1 MKYKL
6 FYILL
11 IALAWVGCNDEDALT
26 PTLESEPVIQFPQG
40 DHDYDARIGDWYTRC
55 GFYILYKYRL
65 EIEILMIRNILRFYF
80 LHGYSDWFDTEELL
94 SSGTYQSDHC

>member
-26 PTLESEPVIQFPQG
+26 QTLESEPVIQFPQG

-55 GFYILYKYRL
+55 VFIFF
-65 EIEILMIRNILRFYF
+65 INILPGSFI
-80 LHGYSDWFDTEELL
+80 LTWDSHGWK
-94 SSGTYQSDHC
+94 

>member
-40 DHDYDARIGDWYTRC
+40 DHDYDARIGDWYT
-55 GFYILYKYRL
+55 
-65 EIEILMIRNILRFYF
+65 
-80 LHGYSDWFDTEELL
+80 
-94 SSGTYQSDHC
+94 